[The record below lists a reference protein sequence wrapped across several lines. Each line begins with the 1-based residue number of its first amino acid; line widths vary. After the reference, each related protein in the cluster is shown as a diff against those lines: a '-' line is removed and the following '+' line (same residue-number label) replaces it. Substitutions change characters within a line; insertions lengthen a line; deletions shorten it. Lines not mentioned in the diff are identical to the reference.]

1 MTIPMIDHAV
11 TVDGDLSEW
20 IRREAI
26 ELSPVQRRHVEHGT
40 IRDAADAS
48 VLLYLGWGE
57 GQLYAAGIITDDEV
71 VTRAHDAKI
80 YEDDCLELFADLD
93 GDGFRFDGNPHDVQI
108 GLSPSGPDSQSQLWA
123 WGAIKQRPQEV
134 HAAVQRQEDR
144 WLFELV
150 VPFSMLPG
158 LSGERPV
165 RFSMAYHDRD
175 ADGKD
180 GKLHWSVDTAS
191 VPGTI
196 LFGQVT
202 LEQP

>member
-1 MTIPMIDHAV
+1 V

-26 ELSPVQRRHVEHGT
+26 ELSPVKRRHLEQGV

-48 VLLYLGWGE
+48 VLLYLGWKDE
-57 GQLYAAGIITDDEV
+57 TLYATGIVIDDEV
-71 VTRAHDAKI
+71 VTGQRDAEI
-80 YEDDCLELFADLD
+80 YKDDCLEIFADLD
-93 GDGFRFDGNPHDVQI
+93 NDGYRFDGNPRDVQF
-108 GLSPSGPDSQSQLWA
+108 GLAPGSPDGPPQLWA
-123 WGAIKQRPQEV
+123 WGPIKQRPQDV
-134 HAAVQRQEDR
+134 RVAVQRQESR
-144 WLFELV
+144 WLFELAI
-150 VPFSMLPG
+150 PRSRLPG
-158 LSGERPV
+158 LSTERPV
-165 RFSMAYHDRD
+165 RFSVAYHDLD
-175 ADGKD
+175 TDGRD